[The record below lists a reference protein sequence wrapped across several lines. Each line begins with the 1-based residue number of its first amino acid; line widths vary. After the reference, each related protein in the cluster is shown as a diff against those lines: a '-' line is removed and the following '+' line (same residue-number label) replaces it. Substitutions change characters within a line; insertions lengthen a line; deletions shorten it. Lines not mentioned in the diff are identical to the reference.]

1 MLKAGFQKSD
11 EIFEKLSQIR
21 PDTNHAKVKNM
32 GAKMESKCDPEII
45 KVRKLLNK
53 LVSPN
58 QCKKKVSKQKAT

>member
-32 GAKMESKCDPEII
+32 VAKMESKCEPEII